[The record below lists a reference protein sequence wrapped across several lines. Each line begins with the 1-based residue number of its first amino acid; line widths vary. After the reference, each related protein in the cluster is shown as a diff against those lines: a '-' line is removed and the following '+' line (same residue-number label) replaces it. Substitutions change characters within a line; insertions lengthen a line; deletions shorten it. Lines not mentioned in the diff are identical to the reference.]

1 MDKVNTRKIATP
13 KNTPASVEV
22 RDWQQ
27 QLVRRVLQVLAIVG
41 ALALGSSSYNA
52 VQEGEAVLIPFYAV
66 VYAFLLLVTFW
77 RRTRYV
83 FQAGAILGGIY
94 ALGVVGLIEAG
105 LSGDGRVFLIVFPVV
120 TTLFF
125 GQRGGILSLVLA
137 VLTVAAF
144 GWAFS
149 TGRLFIPIEEQAN
162 SANSTAWFSGSIVF
176 LMLGTLL
183 LSSLHYLLPRLS
195 DALIQSRKLTQE
207 LEIQRATLEERV
219 MERTAALERR
229 SVQLETAAQVARD
242 AAAIRDVEQLL
253 EETVRLV
260 SDRFG
265 FFHTGIFLLDEAGEY
280 AVLRAASSE
289 DGQRMLARGRRLKV
303 GGAGIVGYVTGRGEH
318 RIALDAGGTDV
329 AYSDNPDMPD
339 TRSEMALPL
348 RVRGNIIGALD
359 VQSKE
364 PQAFDEEDVA
374 VLHALADQIAM
385 ALSNA
390 RLLQQLQESLARQQ
404 RTFGE
409 LSNRAWADTLQTQS
423 GLSYRYTQG
432 SVTQLTESSQSE
444 QSAREV
450 SDETQ
455 HSEPAQ
461 ALPELNVPLKV
472 REYEIGTINVH
483 KPSDAGDWTPE
494 EMALLE
500 TMTDQLGVALE
511 SARLYQDAQRR
522 AARERLVSDVTT
534 RMRETLDVDT
544 VLQTAVREMRQVLG
558 LHDVTVRLEDT
569 DAGSVERSRRVPR
582 SKPDEEV
589 RS

>member
-13 KNTPASVEV
+13 KNTSASVDV
-22 RDWQQ
+22 RDWRQ

-41 ALALGSSSYNA
+41 ALALGVSSYNA
-52 VQEGEAVLIPFYAV
+52 IQEGEAVLIPFYV
-66 VYAFLLLVTFW
+66 GVYAILLLVTFW

-125 GQRGGILSLVLA
+125 GQRGGILSLLLA

-162 SANSTAWFSGSIVF
+162 SADSTAWFSGSIVF

-183 LSSLHYLLPRLS
+183 VSSLYYLLPRLS
-195 DALIQSRKLTQE
+195 DALLRSRKLTQE
-207 LEIQRATLEERV
+207 LEIQRTTLEERV
-219 MERTAALERR
+219 IERTAALERR

-289 DGQRMLARGRRLKV
+289 DGQRMLARGHRLKV
-303 GGAGIVGYVTGRGEH
+303 GGSGIVGYVTGRGEH
-318 RIALDAGGTDV
+318 RIASDEGADV
-329 AYSDNPDMPD
+329 IYFDNPDMPD

-390 RLLQQLQESLARQQ
+390 RLLQQLQESLTRQQ

-432 SVTQLTESSQSE
+432 SVTQLTELSQSE
-444 QSAREV
+444 QNAREV